1 MMRRKREAAVIRTGL
16 LMVVLAWSAASIPVC
31 AQTSD
36 ARDLAAL
43 GDRSADLANSYL
55 RLWSESNEAA
65 LADVHEIYAPRVKFF
80 GRAMDRRSLAAEK
93 KRFVRRW
100 PIRTYAHRPGTMRVQ
115 CNPTTRACV
124 VKSIIDWKAA
134 APQRGAVSSGAS
146 RFELGVDF
154 SGPQPLVLY
163 ENGRVI
169 SRRRS

>member
-1 MMRRKREAAVIRTGL
+1 VIRTSL
-16 LMVVLAWSAASIPVC
+16 LAAALAISGVAAPAA
-31 AQTSD
+31 AQAVSE
-36 ARDLAAL
+36 ARDLAAM

-55 RLWSESNEAA
+55 RLWSSTDEAA
-65 LADVHEIYAPRVKFF
+65 LADVHEIYAPRVTFF
-80 GRAMDRRSLAAEK
+80 GRRMDRRSLTAEK

-115 CNPTTRACV
+115 CNPTSRACV
-124 VKSIIDWKAA
+124 VKSIIDWKAV
-134 APQRGAVSSGAS
+134 APRRGVVSRGSS

-154 SGPQPLVLY
+154 SGTQPLVLY

>member
-1 MMRRKREAAVIRTGL
+1 MVFRTGL
-16 LMVVLAWSAASIPVC
+16 AVLALAWSVAAAPVA
-31 AQTSD
+31 AQT
-36 ARDLAAL
+36 AAEAKDLAAM

-55 RLWSESNEAA
+55 RLWSSSNAAA

-80 GRAMDRRSLAAEK
+80 GRGMDRRSLAAEK

-100 PIRTYAHRPGTMRVQ
+100 PIRSYAHRPGTMRVQ

-134 APQRGAVSSGAS
+134 APQRHAVSRGSS

-163 ENGRVI
+163 ENGSVI